1 MFKKIF
7 IDLCNKKRESPSS
20 VCRKVGITPATFSGW
35 TEATI
40 PRKATLQRIADYFD
54 VTVDYLLGE
63 GDSQPLKTIGLS
75 EEETALINAYRE
87 HPEMHEAVHKLLGID
102 DKSEDENT
110 GYRLVAFG
118 GDNVDD
124 DTPTKPHIT

>member
-40 PRKATLQRIADYFD
+40 PRKATLQRIADYFG
-54 VTVDYLLGE
+54 VTVNCLLGE
-63 GDSQPLKTIGLS
+63 SDIQPSKTIGLT
-75 EEETALINAYRE
+75 EAETALLVAYRA
-87 HPEMHEAVHKLLGID
+87 HPEMHEAVHKLLGIETKED
-102 DKSEDENT
+102 DMWLAAAPKVTPAIIDLDSDK
-110 GYRLVAFG
+110 
-118 GDNVDD
+118 VD
-124 DTPTKPHIT
+124 IT

>member
-7 IDLCNKKRESPSS
+7 IDLCNRKNESPSS

-35 TEATI
+35 TEKTV
-40 PRKATLQRIADYFD
+40 PRQATLQRIADYFG
-54 VTVDYLLGE
+54 VTVDCLLGE
-63 GDSQPLKTIGLS
+63 SDSQTSKAIGIS
-75 EEETALINAYRE
+75 EEETTLLSAYRA

-102 DKSEDENT
+102 DKPKAENT

-124 DTPTKPHIT
+124 DTPTEPHIT